1 MLSHDI
7 LFYFILFKIEI
18 LKLYQYSFSLTVE
31 VNLTINTL
39 EENFLCL
46 IYKDLLLQH

>member
-18 LKLYQYSFSLTVE
+18 LKLYQYNFSLTVE

-39 EENFLCL
+39 EENSLSY
-46 IYKDLLLQH
+46 I

>member
-7 LFYFILFKIEI
+7 LFYSNLKILKII
-18 LKLYQYSFSLTVE
+18 LKLYQYSFSLTIE

-39 EENFLCL
+39 EENFLYL
-46 IYKDLLLQH
+46 IYKVLLL